1 MSACVVID
9 ASFALNLILPG
20 TRQTHFQT
28 LIEQWEKD
36 GMVLYAPALWLYE
49 ITSALSKAVHFGDL
63 TSDEGKRVLALV
75 QKLGVQLRPPDD
87 VQADLAFAWTMRLPR
102 GAAYDSFYLA
112 LAEMLECELW
122 TADKRLYNAAAV
134 PWVHW
139 AG

>member
-1 MSACVVID
+1 MTECVVID

-20 TRQTHFQT
+20 TRQAHFQT

-36 GMVLYAPALWLYE
+36 GMVLCAPALWLYE

-63 TSDEGKRVLALV
+63 TPDEGKRVLALV
-75 QKLGVQLRPPDD
+75 QKLDIQLRPPDG
-87 VQADLAFAWTMRLPR
+87 VQADLAFDWTMRLHR

-122 TADKRLYNAAAV
+122 TADKRLHNAAAA